1 MAFQTVIWP
10 HILCSSVKQLN
21 VRSYSKAQKGYKR
34 GNCGNIFVL
43 SGIKCYSELLL
54 FTPMDEYFEPL

>member
-10 HILCSSVKQLN
+10 HILCSSVKQLD

-34 GNCGNIFVL
+34 GNCGNTFDQTLIDFW
-43 SGIKCYSELLL
+43 
-54 FTPMDEYFEPL
+54 